1 MHMPSKDK
9 MVGYAVSKKI
19 QTAVSRNK
27 IKRRLRVAFR
37 GEERFLKNGLYLL
50 VAKQNSTLLPFS
62 KICEDIKKTLLMFYA
77 ADGTVHSTH

>member
-19 QTAVSRNK
+19 QTAVGRNK

-37 GEERFLKNGLYLL
+37 GEERLLKNGLYLL
-50 VAKQNSTLLPFS
+50 VAKQNSTQLPFS
-62 KICEDIKKTLLMFYA
+62 KICEDAKKALLTFYVQNE
-77 ADGTVHSTH
+77 TVQ